1 MTWDWYITLLTA
13 AILLLVISLFLTFAW
28 FLNLRRKKREEPS
41 HLQLY
46 FDDNFRS
53 IIGEWDFVT
62 RDRVKV
68 FKKDIKKRL
77 QVVGKDIS
85 SLESNKKSL
94 DKRMVGLEKTITR
107 LEGL

>member
-1 MTWDWYITLLTA
+1 MIWDWYTSLLTA
-13 AILLLVISLFLTFAW
+13 VIVLLVISWFVALAW
-28 FLNLRRKKREEPS
+28 FIRLRRRKREQPS

-53 IIGEWDFVT
+53 IIGEWNLVT
-62 RDRVKV
+62 RDRAKD

-77 QVVGKDIS
+77 EIVGKDIS
-85 SLESNKKSL
+85 AMEANKKSL
-94 DKRMVGLEKTITR
+94 DKRMVGLENTITR